1 MLEQTELVEKLL
13 EENEEFR
20 KAYEEHKEYKQRV
33 AELEKKGILN
43 EEELLEEKKLKKLK
57 LALKDKME
65 KMLAA
70 AIEG

>member
-20 KAYEEHKEYKQRV
+20 KAYEEHREYKLRV

-70 AIEG
+70 AVEG